1 MARGK
6 AIDLVEGSKTYGQ
19 VVPIK
24 ETRGRKKKAVI
35 ITTKKK
41 KKSMSIKKLAYQ
53 VAQINCEKKEVG
65 VYNADLSNGQI
76 YTDGSAII
84 NSGHYLTAGLTF
96 NASNGTTD
104 ITRIGDE
111 VMISGLYNEFQF
123 QQQANATQK
132 IRGKIYFFTPRI
144 GSTNV
149 SVTVGTFL
157 NPNGFIFS
165 ATGNNV
171 YDYMS
176 SRNMDYIRDY
186 KVLRIKRFTISPDL
200 ASTTQKMITTLKCG
214 LKFKKPWK
222 ARFNSAGQLVYG
234 QIWMLLVFD
243 SGNSGTVAAGAGAN
257 TTSIAKTDVLSGVTW
272 SYFSKTYFMDP

>member
-1 MARGK
+1 MP
-6 AIDLVEGSKTYGQ
+6 INLVPGSKTYGT
-19 VVPIK
+19 VVK
-24 ETRGRKKKAVI
+24 KVETRGRKKKV
-35 ITTKKK
+35 TTIRKLNK
-41 KKSMSIKKLAYQ
+41 KKSISIKKLAYK

-76 YTDGSAII
+76 YTDGSAVI

-104 ITRIGDE
+104 TTRIGDE

-144 GSTNV
+144 ASTNV
-149 SVTVGTFL
+149 SVTVATFL
-157 NPNGFIFS
+157 NPNGFIYS

-176 SRNMDYIRDY
+176 SRNMDYFRDY
-186 KVLRIKRFTISPDL
+186 KVLRTKRFSIAADQ
-200 ASTTQKMITTLKCG
+200 ASTTQKMITTMKCG

-222 ARFNSAGQLVYG
+222 VRFNTAGQIVYG
-234 QIWMLLVFD
+234 QIWMLIVFD

-257 TTSIAKTDVLSGVTW
+257 TTSIAKTDVLSGITW